1 MLSRGDSES
10 GQSGCAMDL
19 NERAQKVLQAVI
31 DSYILTGL
39 PVGSA
44 ALARKYDF
52 SLSSATLRN
61 IMAELEEA
69 GFLTHPHT
77 SAGRV
82 PTDQG
87 YRFYIDSIISFD
99 RDTEEIREQLEQAS
113 SPRSE
118 EIHQLM
124 EEASQFLAKLS
135 HHTSVVVAPAEP
147 EGIYKHIEFVRL
159 RGDQLLI
166 IFVTNTGAVL
176 NKLVELDES
185 IPQGELNSFSAF
197 LDEELERYTL
207 AQVRQRLV
215 ERLREEK
222 ATFLQL
228 LEQTFQ
234 ASQEV
239 RERET
244 DKIFIGGTS
253 QLFDAPEFA
262 DVEKLRSIFR
272 TFEDKYRFL
281 KLLDKTSSAPGIKV
295 FVGAENP
302 FFEMQ
307 GCSIVVG
314 KYQAGNA
321 VGTLGVIG
329 PVRMQYKQVIQV
341 VDYTSR
347 LLSRILAQR
356 LERGIER

>member
-1 MLSRGDSES
+1 
-10 GQSGCAMDL
+10 MDL

-44 ALARKYDF
+44 SLARKYDF

-61 IMAELEEA
+61 IMAELEEG

-87 YRFYIDSIISFD
+87 YRYYIDSIISFD
-99 RDTEEIREQLEQAS
+99 RDTEEIREQIEHTATPQ
-113 SPRSE
+113 SE

-124 EEASQFLAKLS
+124 EEASRFLAKLS
-135 HHTSVVVAPAEP
+135 HHTSVVVAPSEP
-147 EGIYKHIEFVRL
+147 EGSYRHIEFVRL
-159 RGDQLLI
+159 RGSQVLI

-185 IPQGELNSFSAF
+185 IPQNDLNAFSAF
-197 LDEELERYTL
+197 LDEELERSTL
-207 AQVRQRLV
+207 SEVRQRLV

-222 ATFLQL
+222 VMFLRL
-228 LEQTFQ
+228 LEQTFM
-234 ASQEV
+234 ASKEV
-239 RERET
+239 SERES
-244 DKIFIGGTS
+244 DKVFIGGAS
-253 QLFDAPEFA
+253 QILDTPEFA
-262 DVEKLRSIFR
+262 DVERLRSIFR
-272 TFEDKYRFL
+272 TFEDKYKFL
-281 KLLDKTSSAPGIKV
+281 KLLDKTSAAKGIKV
-295 FVGAENP
+295 FIGAENP

-307 GCSIVVG
+307 GCSLVVG
-314 KYQAGNA
+314 NYQAGNV

-329 PVRMQYKQVIQV
+329 PVRMHYRQVIQV

-347 LLSRILAQR
+347 LLSRILEER
-356 LERGIER
+356 LERGIE